1 MIKTMALVR
10 GMGSAS
16 KTPAQVFALWF
27 GVLYLIVGLVGF
39 ALTRTDLAANAT
51 LVIFAVNALH
61 NLLHLAI
68 GLVWI
73 VASQRSAWAKT
84 TNLLVGIAYALLTV
98 LGFAGVLAPLA
109 IVNWLDPD
117 NFLHLATAAASIYFG
132 STGAEHTG
140 LMTPRFA
147 RMFSRAH

>member
-1 MIKTMALVR
+1 MARV
-10 GMGSAS
+10 SALGLAT

-39 ALTRTDLAANAT
+39 ALTRTDLASNAT

-61 NLLHLAI
+61 NLVHLSV

-73 VASQRSAWAKT
+73 VASQRASWSKT
-84 TNLLVGIAYALLTV
+84 ANLFIGIAYALLTV
-98 LGFAGVLAPLA
+98 LGFAGVLTPLG
-109 IVNWLDPD
+109 IVNLLDPD

-132 STGAEHTG
+132 STGAE
-140 LMTPRFA
+140 R
-147 RMFSRAH
+147 SRR